1 MGCSFFIKKIAG
13 ANLFQIYPNEYYT
26 TDLRQEI
33 LHDILYTKS
42 AVTLRIMNVVLQL
55 QSYNSTISV
64 QHLYFV
70 YLDIILFKFYSRPE
84 PNSGANTTETI
95 VISLISILIEGP
107 DVSLNGSPT
116 VSPTT
121 VAL

>member
-1 MGCSFFIKKIAG
+1 MRTLKLSSF
-13 ANLFQIYPNEYYT
+13 L
-26 TDLRQEI
+26 DLPQEI
-33 LHDILYTKS
+33 LHNIFYTKS

>member
-1 MGCSFFIKKIAG
+1 MEQVFLDF
-13 ANLFQIYPNEYYT
+13 LLQIEY
-26 TDLRQEI
+26 
-33 LHDILYTKS
+33 DILYTKS
-42 AVTLRIMNVVLQL
+42 AVTLRIINVVLQL

-70 YLDIILFKFYSRPE
+70 YLYIIILFYSRPE

-95 VISLISILIEGP
+95 VISLIRILIEGP